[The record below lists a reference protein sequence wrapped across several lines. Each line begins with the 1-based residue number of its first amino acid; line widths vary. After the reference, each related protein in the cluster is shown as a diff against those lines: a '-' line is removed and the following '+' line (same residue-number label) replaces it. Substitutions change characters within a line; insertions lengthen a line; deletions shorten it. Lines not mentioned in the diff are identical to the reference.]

1 MGGRVAMAPIIGAW
15 AIGINRWEKPA
26 KPLTHAWGGP
36 SLPPVTRLNR
46 RILVVAA
53 AVVVV
58 LAGAAGAAS
67 LLLGKHNAP
76 PQLALSSSA
85 TPGATSSLDGRWTVG
100 PGSQVGYR
108 AKEQFI
114 NQPGE
119 TEAVARTSQVTGSMV
134 VSVGGGTVKI
144 SQMKFT
150 VGLASLVSQDRYAT
164 YQVYQRD
171 FFVRSIY
178 LQTDLFPTAVFTSS
192 GVSFP
197 EPASGP
203 VSVDVA
209 GKLTAHGVTREVTA
223 QVQAQAAAGTAE
235 VAGSIAIDMRD
246 FAIAPPDISFT
257 RAEPLVTIEYDLK
270 LVHA

>member
-150 VGLASLVSQDRYAT
+150 VGLASLVSQDRYDLPGVPA
-164 YQVYQRD
+164 RLL
-171 FFVRSIY
+171 RSV
-178 LQTDLFPTAVFTSS
+178 DLP
-192 GVSFP
+192 P
-197 EPASGP
+197 DRP
-203 VSVDVA
+203 VSDRRVHLERCELSRA
-209 GKLTAHGVTREVTA
+209 GERPGERRRGRQAHRPWSD
-223 QVQAQAAAGTAE
+223 Q
-235 VAGSIAIDMRD
+235 
-246 FAIAPPDISFT
+246 
-257 RAEPLVTIEYDLK
+257 
-270 LVHA
+270 